1 MRQAAIAMAALLA
14 MGMVW
19 PLVAAVGGGGA
30 ADSVQASESAEAPV
44 AAPAPNPE
52 VEIPSMPA
60 AKSAE
65 AEATEPV
72 ITPPPPVPEVEI
84 PAIPPVDP
92 KYPFKQS
99 VYKPPVKK
107 GSAPPLEE
115 GKRIFDREGRFDHDA
130 EGNPVFVFDSG
141 DMPMRLLES
150 RWREYLEGVTDEGS
164 KHARWRVSGIVTL
177 YHRHNHLLL
186 TKVVRVEAEEEGL

>member
-1 MRQAAIAMAALLA
+1 MRQAAGVMAALLA

-19 PLVAAVGGGGA
+19 PLVAAVGGGA
-30 ADSVQASESAEAPV
+30 ADSAKASESAEAPV
-44 AAPAPNPE
+44 APPVPIPE

-65 AEATEPV
+65 AEASEPV

-99 VYKPPVKK
+99 VYKPPVK
-107 GSAPPLEE
+107 GGPAPLEE
-115 GKRIFDREGRFDHDA
+115 GKRLFDREGRFDHD

-141 DMPMRLLES
+141 DAPIRLLES
-150 RWREYLEGVTDEGS
+150 RWREYLEGVTDEGR

-177 YHRHNHLLL
+177 YHQHNYLLL
-186 TKVVRVEAEEEGL
+186 TKVVRIEAEEEGL

>member
-1 MRQAAIAMAALLA
+1 MRQAAGVMAVLLA

-19 PLVAAVGGGGA
+19 PLVAAVGGGS
-30 ADSVQASESAEAPV
+30 ADSAQASESAEAPV
-44 AAPAPNPE
+44 AAPAPIPE

-65 AEATEPV
+65 AEASEPV

-99 VYKPPVKK
+99 VYKPPAKK
-107 GSAPPLEE
+107 GGPAPLEE
-115 GKRIFDREGRFDHDA
+115 GKRIFDREGRFDHE

-141 DMPMRLLES
+141 DRPMRLLES
-150 RWREYLEGVTDEGS
+150 RWREYLESVTDEGR

-177 YHRHNHLLL
+177 YYRHNYLLL
-186 TKVVRVEAEEEGL
+186 TKVVRIEAEEEGL

>member
-1 MRQAAIAMAALLA
+1 MRQAVIAMAALLV

-30 ADSVQASESAEAPV
+30 ADPAQASESAEAPV
-44 AAPAPNPE
+44 AAPAPIPE

-99 VYKPPVKK
+99 VYKPPVKA
-107 GSAPPLEE
+107 GPAPLEE
-115 GKRIFDREGRFDHDA
+115 GKRIFDREGRFSHDA
-130 EGNPVFVFDSG
+130 DGNPVFVFDAG
-141 DMPMRLLES
+141 DRPMRLLES
-150 RWREYLEGVTDEGS
+150 RWREYLESVTDEGR

-177 YHRHNHLLL
+177 YYRHNYLLL
-186 TKVVRVEAEEEGL
+186 TKVVRIEAEEEGL

>member
-1 MRQAAIAMAALLA
+1 MRQAAGVMTALLA

-19 PLVAAVGGGGA
+19 SLVAAVGGGA
-30 ADSVQASESAEAPV
+30 ADSARARQSAEAPL
-44 AAPAPNPE
+44 APPAPIPE
-52 VEIPSMPA
+52 VQIPSMPA
-60 AKSAE
+60 EKSAE
-65 AEATEPV
+65 AEAAEPV

-130 EGNPVFVFDSG
+130 DGNPVFVFDSG
-141 DMPMRLLES
+141 DTPMRLLES
-150 RWREYLEGVTDEGS
+150 RWREYLESVTGEGQ
-164 KHARWRVSGIVTL
+164 KHARWRISGIVTL
-177 YHRHNHLLL
+177 YYHHNYLLP
-186 TKVVRVEAEEEGL
+186 TKVVRIEAEEEGL

>member
-1 MRQAAIAMAALLA
+1 MRQAAGVMAALLA

-19 PLVAAVGGGGA
+19 PVVAAVGGGA
-30 ADSVQASESAEAPV
+30 ADSAQASESAEAPV
-44 AAPAPNPE
+44 AAPVPIPE
-52 VEIPSMPA
+52 VAIPSMPA

-65 AEATEPV
+65 AEASEPV

-107 GSAPPLEE
+107 GPAPPLEE

-141 DMPMRLLES
+141 DTPMRLLES
-150 RWREYLEGVTDEGS
+150 RWREYLESVTDEGQ
-164 KHARWRVSGIVTL
+164 KHARWRISGIVTL
-177 YHRHNHLLL
+177 YYQHNYLLL
-186 TKVVRVEAEEEGL
+186 TKVVRIEAEEERL

>member
-1 MRQAAIAMAALLA
+1 MRQAAGVMAALLA

-19 PLVAAVGGGGA
+19 PLVAAVGGGA
-30 ADSVQASESAEAPV
+30 ADSAKASESAEAPV
-44 AAPAPNPE
+44 AAPVPIPE
-52 VEIPSMPA
+52 VAIPSMPA

-65 AEATEPV
+65 AEASEPV

-99 VYKPPVKK
+99 VYKPPVK
-107 GSAPPLEE
+107 GGPAPLEE
-115 GKRIFDREGRFDHDA
+115 GKRLFDREGRFDHD

-141 DMPMRLLES
+141 DTPIRLLES
-150 RWREYLEGVTDEGS
+150 RWREYLEGVTDEGR

-177 YHRHNHLLL
+177 YHQHNYLLL
-186 TKVVRVEAEEEGL
+186 TKVVRIEAEEEGL

>member
-1 MRQAAIAMAALLA
+1 MRQAAGVMAALLA

-30 ADSVQASESAEAPV
+30 ADSAQASESAEAPV
-44 AAPAPNPE
+44 AAPAPIPE
-52 VEIPSMPA
+52 VAIPSMPA

-65 AEATEPV
+65 AEASEPV
-72 ITPPPPVPEVEI
+72 ITPPPLVPEVEI

-99 VYKPPVKK
+99 VYEPPVKA
-107 GSAPPLEE
+107 GPAPLEE
-115 GKRIFDREGRFDHDA
+115 GKRIFDREGRFGHGA

-150 RWREYLEGVTDEGS
+150 RWREYLESVTDEGR
-164 KHARWRVSGIVTL
+164 KHARWRISGIVTL
-177 YHRHNHLLL
+177 YYQHNYLLL
-186 TKVVRVEAEEEGL
+186 TKVVRIEAEEEGL

>member
-1 MRQAAIAMAALLA
+1 MRQAAGVMAALLA

-19 PLVAAVGGGGA
+19 PLVAAVGGGA
-30 ADSVQASESAEAPV
+30 ADSAKASESAEAPV
-44 AAPAPNPE
+44 AAPVPIPE

-65 AEATEPV
+65 AEASEPV

-99 VYKPPVKK
+99 VYKPRVK
-107 GSAPPLEE
+107 GGPAPLEE
-115 GKRIFDREGRFDHDA
+115 GKRFFDREGRFDHD

-141 DMPMRLLES
+141 DMPIRLLES
-150 RWREYLEGVTDEGS
+150 RWREYLESVTDEGR

-177 YHRHNHLLL
+177 YHQHNYLLL
-186 TKVVRVEAEEEGL
+186 TKVVRIEAEEEGL

>member
-1 MRQAAIAMAALLA
+1 MRQAAGVMAALLA
-14 MGMVW
+14 IGMVW

-30 ADSVQASESAEAPV
+30 ADSAQASESAEAPV
-44 AAPAPNPE
+44 AAPAPIPE

-65 AEATEPV
+65 AEASEPV

-99 VYKPPVKK
+99 VYKPLVKK
-107 GSAPPLEE
+107 GPAPPLEE

-141 DMPMRLLES
+141 DTPMRLLES
-150 RWREYLEGVTDEGS
+150 RWREYLESVTDEGQ
-164 KHARWRVSGIVTL
+164 KHARWRISGIVTM
-177 YHRHNHLLL
+177 YHRHNYLLL
-186 TKVVRVEAEEEGL
+186 TKVVRIEAEEERL

>member
-1 MRQAAIAMAALLA
+1 MRQAAGVMTALLA

-19 PLVAAVGGGGA
+19 SLVAAVGGGA
-30 ADSVQASESAEAPV
+30 VDSTQASESAEAPV
-44 AAPAPNPE
+44 TAPAPIPE
-52 VEIPSMPA
+52 VVIPSMPA

-65 AEATEPV
+65 AEDAEPV

-99 VYKPPVKK
+99 VYKPPLK
-107 GSAPPLEE
+107 GGPAPLEE

-130 EGNPVFVFDSG
+130 DGNPVFVFDSG
-141 DMPMRLLES
+141 DTPMRLLES
-150 RWREYLEGVTDEGS
+150 RWREYLESVTGEGQ
-164 KHARWRVSGIVTL
+164 KHARWRASGIVTL
-177 YHRHNHLLL
+177 YHHYNYLLP
-186 TKVVRVEAEEEGL
+186 TKVIRIEAEEERL

>member
-1 MRQAAIAMAALLA
+1 MRQAAGVMAALLA
-14 MGMVW
+14 IGMVW

-30 ADSVQASESAEAPV
+30 ADSAQASESAEAPV
-44 AAPAPNPE
+44 AAPAPIPE

-65 AEATEPV
+65 AEASEPV

-99 VYKPPVKK
+99 VYKPPVK
-107 GSAPPLEE
+107 GGPAPLEE

-141 DMPMRLLES
+141 DTPMRLLES
-150 RWREYLEGVTDEGS
+150 RWREYLESVTDEGR

-177 YHRHNHLLL
+177 YYRHNYLLL
-186 TKVVRVEAEEEGL
+186 MKVVRIEAEEEGL